1 MQTLISGF
9 RTTLSN
15 ILSNKQTLISG
26 FRITLSNILSN
37 KQTFMLCVAT
47 ITMAISIFGLFL
59 LLFFNLN
66 GLLSSW
72 NRDVQLIVYLDDD
85 ISASQKENLEDVF
98 SNNQQVESTT
108 EVSRE
113 TAWAEFQ
120 SNVSDNLKPLLS
132 LEFNPLPASYKIRF
146 RSSDNR
152 LSRIREFSKILETQ
166 QGVES
171 IEYGEEWISRFEKF
185 IVFSKIF
192 LFAIG
197 GLLSLGLILIISN
210 TIRLSIYSR
219 QDEIELMLLIGATPW
234 FVKIPFLLEGMIQGL
249 AGSVL
254 ALFLIGGVHYYLKS
268 EFQSSIDA
276 MGMDFQFIAEP
287 FLFGLIGL
295 SVLVGL
301 MASYISTFQFLYLLN
316 KK

>member
-15 ILSNKQTLISG
+15 ILN
-26 FRITLSNILSN
+26 N
-37 KQTFMLCVAT
+37 KQTFLLSVAT
-47 ITMAISIFGLFL
+47 ITIAISILGLFL

-66 GLLSSW
+66 GLLSTW
-72 NRDVQLIVYLDDD
+72 NRQVQLIVYLDDD
-85 ISASQKENLEDVF
+85 ITASQQETLEDII
-98 SNNQQVESTT
+98 SKNQQVESTT

-120 SNVSDNLKPLLS
+120 SNISDNLKPLLS

-146 RSSDNR
+146 HSTDNQ
-152 LSRIREFSKILETQ
+152 LSHIRELSKILETQ

-171 IEYGEEWISRFEKF
+171 IEYGEEWITRFEKF
-185 IVFSKIF
+185 MVFSKIF

-197 GLLSLGLILIISN
+197 ALLSLGLTLIISN

-219 QDEIELMLLIGATPW
+219 QDEIELMLLIGATPR

-254 ALFLIGGVHYYLKS
+254 AIFLIGGAHYYLKS
-268 EFQSSIDA
+268 EFQSSINS

-301 MASYISTFQFLYLLN
+301 IASYISTVQFLYLLN

>member
-1 MQTLISGF
+1 MQTLITGF

-15 ILSNKQTLISG
+15 ILN
-26 FRITLSNILSN
+26 N
-37 KQTFMLCVAT
+37 KQTFLLSVAT
-47 ITMAISIFGLFL
+47 ITIAISILGLFL
-59 LLFFNLN
+59 MLFFNLN
-66 GLLSSW
+66 GVLASW
-72 NRDVQLIVYLDDD
+72 NRQVQLIVYLDDD
-85 ISASQKENLEDVF
+85 ITASQREILKGII
-98 SNNQQVESTT
+98 SKNQQVESTT

-113 TAWAEFQ
+113 TAWADFQ
-120 SNVSDNLKPLLS
+120 SDISDNLKPLLS

-146 RSSDNR
+146 RSSENR
-152 LSRIREFSKILETQ
+152 LSHIRELSKILETQ
-166 QGVES
+166 HGVES

-185 IVFSKIF
+185 MIFSKIF

-219 QDEIELMLLIGATPW
+219 QDEIELMLLIGATPR

-249 AGSVL
+249 AGSIL
-254 ALFLIGGVHYYLKS
+254 ALFLIGGAHYYLKS
-268 EFQSSIDA
+268 EFQSSIVS
-276 MGMDFQFIAEP
+276 MGMNFQFIEEP

-301 MASYISTFQFLYLLN
+301 VASYISTFQFLYLLN

>member
-15 ILSNKQTLISG
+15 ILN
-26 FRITLSNILSN
+26 N
-37 KQTFMLCVAT
+37 KQTFLLSVAT
-47 ITMAISIFGLFL
+47 ITIAISILGLFL

-72 NRDVQLIVYLDDD
+72 NRQVQLIVYLDDD
-85 ISASQKENLEDVF
+85 ITASQKDILEGIIF
-98 SNNQQVESTT
+98 KNQQVESTI

-120 SNVSDNLKPLLS
+120 SNISDNLKPLLS
-132 LEFNPLPASYKIRF
+132 LEFNPLPASYKVVF
-146 RSSDNR
+146 RSTDNR
-152 LSRIREFSKILETQ
+152 LSNIRELSIILETQ

-171 IEYGEEWISRFEKF
+171 IEYGQEWISRLEKF
-185 IVFSKIF
+185 LIFSKIF

-219 QDEIELMLLIGATPW
+219 QDEIELMLLIGATPR

-254 ALFLIGGVHYYLKS
+254 ALFLIGAIHFYLKG
-268 EFQSSIDA
+268 EFQSSIGS
-276 MGMDFQFIAEP
+276 MGIDLQFIAGP

-301 MASYISTFQFLYLLN
+301 MASYISIFQFLHLTN